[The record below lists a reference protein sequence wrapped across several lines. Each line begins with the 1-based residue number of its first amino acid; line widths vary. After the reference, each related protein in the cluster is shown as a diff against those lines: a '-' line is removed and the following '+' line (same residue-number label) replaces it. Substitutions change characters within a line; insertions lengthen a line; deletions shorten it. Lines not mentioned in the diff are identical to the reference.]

1 MMIKV
6 AITLLL
12 LVGFSS
18 CGVRGDPQPPL
29 TPPELGHGQPG
40 FKRAS
45 EEFAFPNIPSPTPAP
60 TRAPRSSEEIR

>member
-1 MMIKV
+1 MTIKGV
-6 AITLLL
+6 AAALALI
-12 LVGFSS
+12 GFSS

-45 EEFAFPNIPSPTPAP
+45 EEFAFPNVPSSTPAP
-60 TRAPRSSEEIR
+60 TPVSREEMR